1 MQQPEVDSKIEHM
14 CKFINQEA
22 LEKAKEIEDAANEE
36 FNLEKLQLIE
46 VEKANI
52 RKEFERKESQAEVK
66 KKIGFSKYVNETRL
80 KVLQAREEAVQ
91 EVLGGARED
100 LVTLSKKKG
109 EYKELVLKL
118 LVQGMKKLG
127 EERVL
132 VRCREVDVKI
142 VDGMLEPARSEYAN
156 VYGDSAP
163 ELSMDDERLKPPP
176 TKKNHDPA
184 FTCCG
189 GVVLTS
195 MDARIVLSNTLDD
208 RLKIAFEENLP
219 YIRQKLFT

>member
-1 MQQPEVDSKIEHM
+1 MQPAEVDSQIVNM

-22 LEKAKEIEDAANEE
+22 EEKAKEIEDAANEE

-52 RKEFERKESQAEVK
+52 RKEFERKESQAEVQ

-80 KVLQAREEAVQ
+80 KILAAREQAVQ
-91 EVLGGARED
+91 EVLGGARDD
-100 LVTLSKKKG
+100 LGSLSKKKG
-109 EYKELVLKL
+109 EYKELMLKL
-118 LVQGMKKLG
+118 LVQGMRKLG

-132 VRCREVDVKI
+132 VRCREVDVK
-142 VDGMLEPARSEYAN
+142 VVEGLLDAARGEYAN

-163 ELSMDDERLKPPP
+163 ELSMDEERLKPPP
-176 TKKNHDPA
+176 TKKNSDPA

-195 MDARIVLSNTLDD
+195 TDARIVLSNTLDD
-208 RLKIAFEENLP
+208 RLQIAFQENLP